1 MRACYA
7 QSIVLNS
14 EHAVSRQSITQVF
27 VVTQCSIY
35 REEAEVQRGKQL
47 AQDHTQSRCG
57 QVARVESRLL

>member
-35 REEAEVQRGKQL
+35 REEAEVQRG
-47 AQDHTQSRCG
+47 
-57 QVARVESRLL
+57 